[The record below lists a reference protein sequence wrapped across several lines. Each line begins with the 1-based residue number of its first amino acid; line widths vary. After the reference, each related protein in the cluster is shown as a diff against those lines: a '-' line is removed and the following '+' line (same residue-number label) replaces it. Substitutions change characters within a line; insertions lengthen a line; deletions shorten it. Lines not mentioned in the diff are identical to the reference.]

1 MSFPPDAPSPDRPR
15 APWPHASPGL
25 RLLLKGGHRLRTQ
38 THWRQAVAVRGLGRT
53 SSSGPSELGGG
64 GDLRFPSFLGNI
76 PVYHSFLSPPPSCCS
91 PSPTQGGFG
100 LPHPHPASPPHPPA
114 PRPRSCRPLI

>member
-38 THWRQAVAVRGLGRT
+38 THWRQAVAVQGLGRT
-53 SSSGPSELGGG
+53 SSSGPSELGG

-100 LPHPHPASPPHPPA
+100 LPHPHPAFPPHPPPPPGLA
-114 PRPRSCRPLI
+114 AAGL